1 MSSINSG
8 DNENPAAPSSD
19 LSPPVPSEGN
29 DSDKSGDQAT
39 KQRSSGARSAPAT
52 SVAEGTAGSSG
63 KLSTSKQSSATTAA
77 RAKPRDPMEAPVRK
91 LSVNLIK
98 TYKHINEV
106 YYEAKRSTWL
116 NLVFHGALPLC
127 LEHCT
132 VFDNLRTRWL

>member
-98 TYKHINEV
+98 TYKV
-106 YYEAKRSTWL
+106 DS
-116 NLVFHGALPLC
+116 
-127 LEHCT
+127 
-132 VFDNLRTRWL
+132 